1 MQQIIEAAKH
11 CELLRRIETEL
22 DSLAKY
28 HYQPNVH
35 VHWPVVQNQVHTSLK
50 IHFSCSGYEMCTK
63 QFGMHSILLNIGV
76 DKCQVTHFSTRG
88 RHLSQMTRSI
98 FYDSFIQAVQ
108 RDGSVVELGADQEE
122 LRRLIE
128 TELLAV
134 QIACLAGLSR
144 IIDWTVLSSRRGA
157 ILLSPPVQVR
167 IDDLVYKG

>member
-1 MQQIIEAAKH
+1 MKNINPDLLKFINILVPLLQQIIEAAKH

-28 HYQPNVH
+28 HYQPNIH

-88 RHLSQMTRSI
+88 RHLSQMI
-98 FYDSFIQAVQ
+98 
-108 RDGSVVELGADQEE
+108 
-122 LRRLIE
+122 
-128 TELLAV
+128 
-134 QIACLAGLSR
+134 
-144 IIDWTVLSSRRGA
+144 
-157 ILLSPPVQVR
+157 
-167 IDDLVYKG
+167 